1 MLSTSM
7 VDAAA
12 RIKNAGRLVVLTG
25 AGASKESGIPTFRDA
40 LTGLWA
46 NYNPEELA
54 TPEGFLRNPPLVWQ
68 WYDWRRQQLQ
78 EVQPNKGHYAIVE
91 LEGLIDHVAV
101 ITQNVDGL
109 HQRAGSK
116 DVVELHGSIERFSCF
131 DHRHLKDPM
140 QKIEFGL
147 TEPPLCSYDNCR
159 SKMRPDVIWF
169 GEALP
174 EEALS
179 RGFVECEKADVI
191 LVVGT
196 SGIVQPAA
204 SLPFA
209 GKRRGAFL
217 IEVNPEETALTYGC
231 DLFLKGP
238 GGEVLPALI
247 EAVKNL
253 EP

>member
-1 MLSTSM
+1 MSASS
-7 VDAAA
+7 VARAAA
-12 RIKNAGRLVVLTG
+12 KIKNAKRLVVLTG

-54 TPEGFLRNPPLVWQ
+54 TPEGFQRNPSLVWQ
-68 WYDWRRQQLQ
+68 WYDWRRRQLLD
-78 EVQPNKGHYAIVE
+78 VHPNKGHFAIVE
-91 LEGLIDHVAV
+91 LEGLVDHLVV

-131 DHRHLKDPM
+131 DQRHPMKD
-140 QKIEFGL
+140 IEFGL
-147 TEPPLCSYDNCR
+147 AEPPLCAYGNCR
-159 SKMRPDVIWF
+159 SKLRPDVIWF

-174 EEALS
+174 EEAIS
-179 RGFVECEKADVI
+179 RGFVECEEADVI

-217 IEVNPEETALTYGC
+217 IEVNPEESALTDGC

-247 EAVKNL
+247 EAIKNL
-253 EP
+253 ES